1 MLGNAI
7 FRYFSESCG
16 FDAFGTIRSSSTL
29 QFLPSNLH
37 KSIILDVDV
46 NDVDSLKKILES
58 IRPDIVINSVGVVK
72 QLNDV
77 NDPLITIPI
86 NSLLPHQLAK
96 TCAQIDAR
104 LIHMSTDCIFTG
116 EKGMYTEQDA
126 PDAQDIYGLSK
137 KLGEV
142 DYKNAITLRTSIIGH
157 ELNGNRSLIDWF
169 LSQENT
175 VQGFQKAIFSG
186 LPTIEIAK
194 IIKNYVIP
202 NDDMS
207 GVYHVSADPINK
219 YDLLTLV
226 AKIYKKKINII
237 KNNNFK
243 IDRSLNSSKFREETG
258 YNPPSWNELVQDM
271 HDFG

>member
-7 FRYFSESCG
+7 FRYFSESCD
-16 FDAFGTIRSSSTL
+16 FNVFGTIRSSSAL
-29 QFLPSNLH
+29 EFLPPKLH

-46 NDVDSLKKILES
+46 NDLNSLKKILES

-72 QLNDV
+72 QLDAV

-86 NSLLPHQLAK
+86 NSLLPHHLAK
-96 TCAQIDAR
+96 ICLQIDAR
-104 LIHMSTDCIFTG
+104 FIHMSTDCIFTG
-116 EKGMYTEQDA
+116 HKGMYTEEDV

-142 DYKNAITLRTSIIGH
+142 DYMNAITLRTSIIGH

-186 LPTIEIAK
+186 LPTLEIAK

-202 NDDMS
+202 NDDMR
-207 GVYHVSADPINK
+207 GIYHVSADPINK

-237 KNNNFK
+237 KNNSFQV
-243 IDRSLNSSKFREETG
+243 DRSLKINQSTE
-258 YNPPSWNELVQDM
+258 
-271 HDFG
+271 